1 MIKMFL
7 YIYLTCPIMIN
18 KFINKQITFIG
29 GGKMTT
35 SMIQNILNKNILSP
49 SQIIVSNRNEKKN
62 EFFQNNLGIKT
73 ITNNYDACLN
83 SDIIMIAVKPQSL
96 ENVMTNIK
104 NIENKLILSVIAG
117 IPLKTYENNL
127 NSKKI
132 VRIMPNTPAIIG
144 EGMSVWSSLNLNDND
159 LSLTKDLLKSFG
171 KEMYVDNENYLDIA
185 TAISGT
191 GPTYLYL
198 LAESMIDSGVH
209 LGLSRDKAE
218 ELVHQTLLGSTKYLI
233 QSNTHPAILR
243 NHITSP
249 GGTSAEAIAVLEK
262 NGFRSNLSEAIWAAY
277 HRSVE
282 LGKIHDK

>member
-1 MIKMFL
+1 
-7 YIYLTCPIMIN
+7 MIN

-62 EFFQNNLGIKT
+62 SFFQNNLGIKT

-117 IPLKTYENNL
+117 IPLKTYKNNL
-127 NSKKI
+127 NSQKI
-132 VRIMPNTPAIIG
+132 VRIMPNTPTIIG
-144 EGMSVWSSLNLNDND
+144 EGMSVWSSLNLNDTD

-218 ELVHQTLLGSTKYLI
+218 ELVHQTLLGSAKHLI

-262 NGFRSNLSEAIWAAY
+262 NGLRSNLSEAIWAAY